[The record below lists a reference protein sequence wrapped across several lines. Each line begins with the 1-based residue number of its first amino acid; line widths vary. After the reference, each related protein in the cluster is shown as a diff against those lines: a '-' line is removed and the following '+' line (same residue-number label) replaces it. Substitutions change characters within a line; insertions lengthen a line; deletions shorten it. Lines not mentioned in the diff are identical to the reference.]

1 MAILK
6 MKRLTLAVVRSQKKE
21 LLKELIQYGCVE
33 FSTIDGVITG
43 SEIETL
49 VKSEGSK
56 LSLYKQQ
63 QQSLA
68 HAVEILNKYV
78 PVKSKLLSAKPEKA
92 GSEFLSEDGLDK
104 ALEDAQSI
112 ESADDRIKRIGAEV
126 SRQKGIIESLSAWSA
141 FDMDLECEGTS
152 YASIQLAT
160 IPSAISLDNVDAS
173 IASASEEAE
182 LFRINEDKALHYVAL
197 VCLKDD
203 LSKVQEAL
211 RPYGYSPWSI
221 AGLSGTPK
229 QALLKSEEEIKKLE
243 NEKTECEAY
252 ITQSAAL
259 RDDLKFACDRLSAKV
274 SMSEAEE
281 KLFGTETT
289 VMMQGYLPEENE
301 QEIVKVFEK
310 YDCAYELS
318 EPSEEEYADVP
329 VQLKNNKITSALNMV
344 TNMYALPLYGTVDP
358 NPLMA
363 PFFILFYGLMMADI
377 GYGIIMIAAAIVAL
391 KMIKPREGALSLCR
405 LLLWCGV
412 STLICGILTGG
423 FFSDV
428 LYQLVHVINP
438 DSTWE
443 GLPSLFSPTKDSNLV
458 LYGSMVLGALHLNTG
473 LVISFIQKVKAG
485 HLSDAIWYE
494 GALWAVL
501 ITAILAL
508 VFKVGFIG
516 GIPVLLIAA
525 VLMLLIGQG
534 RGKKGFGK
542 VTAAF
547 AAIYNEST
555 GWFGD
560 VLSYARIMA
569 LMLAGG
575 VVGQVFNTV
584 AIMPM
589 KSSGVNVLTVLAFII
604 IFLFG
609 HAMNFALNILGCYVH
624 DLRLQCL
631 EYFNKFY
638 EAGGKPFKP
647 LKIKGKYINVE
658 E

>member
-252 ITQSAAL
+252 ITQSASL